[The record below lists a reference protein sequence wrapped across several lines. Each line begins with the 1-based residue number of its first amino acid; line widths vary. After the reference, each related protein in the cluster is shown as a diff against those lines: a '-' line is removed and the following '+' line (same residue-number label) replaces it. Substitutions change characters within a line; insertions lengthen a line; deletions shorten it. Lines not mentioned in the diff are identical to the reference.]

1 MLDIGLPSLR
11 WWWLTKAQTR
21 AKCMSRSLS
30 NTCNTHLRVL
40 HRFAVLRDGDFFPM
54 GLDNVL
60 FPDTPRGVWVHHGFA
75 IEHKKTA
82 DMILTEVER
91 LMDKYSS
98 THVILVR
105 LYYLNSLPSGRR
117 TYIFRYYPHRSVTHL
132 AERSRNL
139 THCS

>member
-1 MLDIGLPSLR
+1 MVVAHQGTNPDKMHVP
-11 WWWLTKAQTR
+11 LTLKIPAT
-21 AKCMSRSLS
+21 L
-30 NTCNTHLRVL
+30 TYRVL
-40 HRFAVLRDGDFFPM
+40 HRFAVLRDVDFFPM

-82 DMILTEVER
+82 DKILTEVER